1 MNIFNPNTDKLENY
15 YDKGRYI
22 LAWRLSILFV
32 FAFFI
37 LSISSLKSSISEFL
51 IYLICEII
59 TITAL
64 VYLYKTKKF
73 RFVYFYFSILGTGIA
88 FYTANFFYDMIH
100 IGDFLW
106 IILIIMLSY
115 FGLGKKYGALFLV
128 INLVTVAFYSLFSV
142 NNNISELSEID
153 FMGRVAL
160 MVELLVATFSIS
172 YVVYQFTIF
181 HTYSYKGL
189 SQANSELENQHQVID
204 SKNNEN
210 TILIKEIHHR
220 VKNNLQIVISLLRLH
235 KNELNTEESK
245 HHFQEAINR
254 IMVMSLIHK
263 KLYQDN
269 LLAEIEIKDYLED
282 LTNDISKLSTLS
294 IPIEVN
300 VSSNIERVGLKTI
313 VPLGLIINEL
323 MSNSIEHAF
332 HNRSE
337 AKIQITI
344 KSLEDNKFELMY
356 YDNGFWS
363 DQNEEYVSFGL
374 ELIEILTSQLEG
386 TMKKANSQEGT
397 SYTFNLKD
405 LDIEN

>member
-1 MNIFNPNTDKLENY
+1 M
-15 YDKGRYI
+15 
-22 LAWRLSILFV
+22 
-32 FAFFI
+32 
-37 LSISSLKSSISEFL
+37 
-51 IYLICEII
+51 
-59 TITAL
+59 
-64 VYLYKTKKF
+64 
-73 RFVYFYFSILGTGIA
+73 FS
-88 FYTANFFYDMIH
+88 F
-100 IGDFLW
+100 
-106 IILIIMLSY
+106 

-128 INLVTVAFYSLFSV
+128 ANLGTVIYYTLFSV
-142 NNNISELSEID
+142 NNNIHELNELD
-153 FMGRVAL
+153 LMGRIAL

-189 SQANSELENQHQVID
+189 SEANSELQNQHQVID
-204 SKNNEN
+204 TKNNEN

-235 KNELNTEESK
+235 KNELKTEESK

-269 LLAEIEIKDYLED
+269 LLAEIKIKDYLVD
-282 LTNDISKLSTLS
+282 LTNDISKLSTLP

-300 VSSNIERVGLKTI
+300 VTSNIERVGLKTI

-332 HNRSE
+332 HKRSE
-337 AKIQITI
+337 AKIHISI
-344 KSLEDNKFELMY
+344 KSLSENAFELMY
-356 YDNGFWS
+356 YDNGYWS

-386 TMKKANSQEGT
+386 TMNKSNSPEGT